1 MAKAAAAKL
10 SSLRP
15 DAEDVPLGYYRT
27 KFKGTGDILL
37 PKEARCWD
45 RRDIAKYI
53 RKLAKDA
60 NEVYKEHQTETA
72 PLAAGAL
79 RNICLGRQPPQAG
92 SLLLPPQADVLQAK
106 EHKTKG
112 RVADYIQCQDES
124 MTLVVRLESHTQDQ
138 VPDAVLEVML
148 AAAASKRASER
159 EAGSHRSEF
168 TLPLAVK

>member
-27 KFKGTGDILL
+27 KFLDKDILL

-112 RVADYIQCQDES
+112 RVADYIQCRDES